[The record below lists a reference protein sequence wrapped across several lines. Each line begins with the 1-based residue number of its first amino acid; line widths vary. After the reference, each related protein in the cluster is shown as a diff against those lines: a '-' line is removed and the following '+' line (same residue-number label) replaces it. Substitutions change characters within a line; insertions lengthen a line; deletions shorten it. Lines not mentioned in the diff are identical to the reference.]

1 MSFSSVSIEH
11 PLLSFSLILL
21 ASVLAS
27 KLSSKLGIPTLI
39 FFLLVG
45 MGAKWLEIITTTPE
59 LAKFLGIITLT
70 LILFLGGLETDLDHI
85 RPILKSGF
93 MLSTFGALMTTFVVG
108 FFLKWF
114 TAGGLNF
121 SFPEGVLIGS
131 IVASTDAAAVFSIL
145 RARQLRL
152 KDHLGPLLEMESG
165 SNDVMVY
172 FLMTV
177 FLGLVRV
184 GKFSFLQVAPIFISE
199 MVVGAAGGLLLGYTM
214 LWVVN
219 KVDLK
224 PRGLYP
230 TFTLSM
236 VFASYGLVE
245 LCHGSGFLAIYIIGI
260 IMGNH
265 DFTHKRS
272 FIKFCQGIEWL
283 FQITMFVSLGLLVDP
298 QKLIQVMKLGLLLSL
313 VLMLV
318 ARPLSVFLG
327 LSFSKFHFR
336 HKTFISWVG
345 LRGAVPIVFATYLY
359 TLQNQERADTM
370 FHLIFFVVIVSI
382 LLQGTTLYSF
392 AQWLDLEDKRILAK
406 KDKQI
411 LALSDDV
418 KKMLI
423 QLEVPV
429 GSPIHEKQIIELDLP
444 KEALIVLI
452 HRDNRYFTPS
462 GNTPIIESDKLFIM
476 LDSKKELKQV
486 KEALHIP
493 L

>member
-1 MSFSSVSIEH
+1 MSFSVVDVQT
-11 PLLSFSLILL
+11 PLLSFALILF

-27 KLSSKLGIPTLI
+27 KLSAKLGIPTLI
-39 FFLLVG
+39 FFLFVG
-45 MGAKWLEIITTTPE
+45 MAVKWLGIMTTTPDI
-59 LAKFLGIITLT
+59 AKFLGIITLI
-70 LILFLGGLETDLDHI
+70 LILFLGGLETDLEHV
-85 RPILKSGF
+85 RPIWKSGF
-93 MLSTFGALMTTFVVG
+93 VLSTLGAFITTLVVG
-108 FFLKWF
+108 VFLKWF
-114 TAGGLNF
+114 TAGALEF
-121 SFPEGVLIGS
+121 SFPEGILIGS

-177 FLGLVRV
+177 FLGVVRV
-184 GKFSFLQVAPIFISE
+184 GKISFLQVAPIFIQE
-199 MVVGAAGGLLLGYTM
+199 MVMGTLGGVFLGYAM
-214 LWVVN
+214 VWLVN
-219 KVDLK
+219 RVNLQ

-236 VFASYGLVE
+236 VFASYGIVE
-245 LCHGSGFLAIYIIGI
+245 FFHGSGFLAIYIIGI

-272 FIKFCQGIEWL
+272 FIKFSQGFEWL
-283 FQITMFVSLGLLVDP
+283 FQITMFVTLGLLIEP
-298 QKLIQVMKLGLLLSL
+298 AKLAEVMKVGLLLSL

-327 LSFSKFHFR
+327 LFFSQFQVR

-359 TLQNQERADTM
+359 TLENQERADTM
-370 FHLIFFVVIVSI
+370 FHLIFFVVLISV
-382 LLQGTTLYSF
+382 LLQGTTLYAF
-392 AQWLDLEDKRILAK
+392 AQWLDLEDKRVLAK

-423 QLEVPV
+423 HLEIPA
-429 GSPIHEKQIIELDLP
+429 GSPIHEKRIIDLNLP
-444 KEALIVLI
+444 KEVLIVLI
-452 HRDNRYFTPS
+452 HRDNRYFTPG
-462 GNTPIIESDKLFIM
+462 GNTPILESDKLFIM
-476 LDSKKELKQV
+476 FDSKKELKQV

-493 L
+493 F